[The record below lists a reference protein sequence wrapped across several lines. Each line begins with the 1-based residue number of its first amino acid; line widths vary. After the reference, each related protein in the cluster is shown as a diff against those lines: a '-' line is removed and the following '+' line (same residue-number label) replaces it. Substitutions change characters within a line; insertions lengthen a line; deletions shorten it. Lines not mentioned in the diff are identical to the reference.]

1 MSSQFLQQLQ
11 EWSVSHSILFDDDT
25 DTYCVDQRRRYQGH
39 TLAVA
44 RPNSVQQ
51 LAQIVQLCAQ
61 YRIAIVPQGGN
72 TSLCGAATPEQTGQ
86 NIIVSFERLNQLI
99 EVDADNNTITVDAGV
114 TLQQV
119 QQAALAANRLF
130 PANWA
135 AAGSCQIG
143 GALATNAGGVNVL
156 RYGNMRELTLG
167 LEVVLADGT
176 IWNGLRGL
184 RKDNTGYDLKQLF
197 VGAEGTLG
205 LISRAV
211 LRLYPLPTAHATAL
225 VAVES
230 PAQAVSLLRDL
241 QAKVS
246 DRITSFELISRPCLT
261 LLHQHFP
268 QLASPFSE
276 APEWSVLL
284 ELSDG
289 GDNEHLF
296 ELLATILYEAGFEH
310 AYVAQNQRQAAS
322 FWALREHIPE
332 AQRIEGVSIK
342 HDISLPVGAI
352 PQFLAESQSQ
362 ILAQYPDANIVA
374 FGHLGD
380 GNLHYNL
387 FLSDKTA
394 FVYQQEAAINAIVY
408 RLVAQYNGSIS
419 AEHGIGQLK
428 KSTLSEYRSQTELL
442 LMKGI
447 KQTLDPL
454 GLMNPGKVLI

>member
-1 MSSQFLQQLQ
+1 MSSEFLQQLQ
-11 EWSVSHSILFDDDT
+11 PWVESHSLLFGNDT
-25 DTYCVDQRRRYQGH
+25 AAYCVDQRRRYQGQ

-51 LAQIVQLCAQ
+51 LAEIVQLCAQ
-61 YRIAIVPQGGN
+61 YRIPMVPQGGN
-72 TSLCGAATPEQTGQ
+72 TSLCGAATPDQTGQ
-86 NIIVSFERLNQLI
+86 NIIISFERMNQII
-99 EVDADNNTITVDAGV
+99 EVDADNNTITVEAGV

-135 AAGSCQIG
+135 AAASCQIG

-225 VAVES
+225 VAVDS
-230 PAQAVSLLRDL
+230 PAEAVTLLRNL
-241 QAKVS
+241 QAQVS
-246 DRITSFELISRPCLT
+246 DRITSFELISRPCLA

-276 APEWSVLL
+276 APEWCVLL

-289 GDNEHLF
+289 GSSEYLL
-296 ELLATILYEAGFEH
+296 EQLATILFEAGFEH
-310 AYVAQNQRQAAS
+310 AYVAQNQRQAS
-322 FWALREHIPE
+322 DFWRLREHIPE
-332 AQRIEGVSIK
+332 AQRLEGVSIK
-342 HDISLPVGAI
+342 HDISIPVGAI
-352 PQFLAESQSQ
+352 PQFLTECETR
-362 ILAQYPDANIVA
+362 ILVQYPDANIVA

-394 FVYQQEAAINAIVY
+394 LIYQKEDKINAIVY
-408 RLVAQYNGSIS
+408 QLVAQLNGSIS

-428 KSTLSEYRSQTELL
+428 KLALIQYRSHIELT
-442 LMKGI
+442 LMNSI
-447 KQTLDPL
+447 KQTLDPM
-454 GLMNPGKVLI
+454 GLMNPGKILI

>member
-1 MSSQFLQQLQ
+1 MPSEFLQQLQ
-11 EWSVSHSILFDDDT
+11 SMTESHAVLFGADCAK
-25 DTYCVDQRRRYQGH
+25 YCLDQRRRYQGQ
-39 TLAVA
+39 TLAVI
-44 RPNSVQQ
+44 RPNSVPQ
-51 LAQIVQLCAQ
+51 LSEIAQLCSH
-61 YRIAIVPQGGN
+61 YRIAMVPQGGN
-72 TSLCGAATPEQTGQ
+72 TSLCGAATPDESGQ
-86 NIIVSFERLNQLI
+86 SVIISFERMNRI
-99 EVDADNNTITVDAGV
+99 IAIDADNNTITVEAGV

-119 QQAALAANRLF
+119 QQAALAAQRLF

-176 IWNGLRGL
+176 VWDGLRGL

-225 VAVES
+225 IDVGS
-230 PAQAVSLLRDL
+230 PAAAVALLRNL
-241 QAKVS
+241 QAHVS
-246 DRITSFELISRPCLT
+246 DRITSFELISRPCLD
-261 LLHQHFP
+261 LLQRHFP
-268 QLASPFSE
+268 ALTQPFE
-276 APEWSVLL
+276 TLPEWCVLL

-289 GDNEHLF
+289 GESEVLI
-296 ELLATILYEAGFEH
+296 EQLASLLLQRGFEN
-310 AYVAQNQRQAAS
+310 AYVAQNQRQSAD
-322 FWALREHIPE
+322 FWRLRERIPE

-342 HDISLPVGAI
+342 HDISIPVGDI
-352 PQFLAESQSQ
+352 PHFLTECRKQLITRFS
-362 ILAQYPDANIVA
+362 DAHIVA

-387 FLSDKTA
+387 FLTNKTA
-394 FVYQQEAAINAIVY
+394 EIYQQEAEINAIVY
-408 RLVAQYNGSIS
+408 QLVAQYNGSIS

-428 KSTLSEYRSQTELL
+428 KNSLVQYRSPCELS
-442 LMKGI
+442 LMTSI
-447 KQTLDPL
+447 KNALDPH